1 MSSSD
6 KKKTKTIKLVFNDSL
21 LKSLNKIYY
30 KQNHELMKIVSQE
43 KAIPLETLL
52 KFLDDQK
59 TYTIKHI

>member
-6 KKKTKTIKLVFNDSL
+6 KKKTPTIKLIFNDSL

-30 KQNHELMKIVSQE
+30 KQNHELMKSVSQE

>member
-1 MSSSD
+1 MSSKST
-6 KKKTKTIKLVFNDSL
+6 KKPTIKLVINDSL
-21 LKSLNKIYY
+21 LKSLNKIHY

-59 TYTIKHI
+59 TYTIRHI

>member
-6 KKKTKTIKLVFNDSL
+6 KKKSQTIKLVFNDSL